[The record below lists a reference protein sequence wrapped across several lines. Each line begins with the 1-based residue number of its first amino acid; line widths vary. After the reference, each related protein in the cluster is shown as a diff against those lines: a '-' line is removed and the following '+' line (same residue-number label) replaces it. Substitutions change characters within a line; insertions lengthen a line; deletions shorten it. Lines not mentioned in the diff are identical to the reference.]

1 MGIYIG
7 LDIVP
12 NNINQKDWQKVFE
25 ETMQLIQ
32 AYPFATLKE
41 EDVYGFKR
49 LALDR
54 ADGQCVKEYGVEEK
68 YWKINGDLESKETGE
83 SFTLFSSLDRYSRLK
98 ESSVTEDIL
107 LNFLNKNERGAREVF
122 YAKTQGKDY
131 HTYLL
136 SIAALIESRFPKST
150 CVYGDITRAQAQKAV
165 NWANSILDKPI
176 DLPVRV
182 DPSRLLERLKVI
194 DNEEKR
200 LKALYDLS
208 IGDSEEVDDLIA
220 KHFNVNTI
228 RNYFAKKLRGFESA
242 TQLGAELIIIRYLN
256 AGLPLEMLVDICC
269 FEKNGPQFSLTEF
282 TKGICATWVLVEP
295 TIRENINCV
304 NKATDTPETV
314 EEQFGSVFLDMR
326 FMGRRTRRYIS
337 KEEVIKVLKGKLGD
351 SNQLEEIIETKYQD
365 IVKMLEDEG
374 RKQKKLIDE
383 SHAKTK
389 ENIIYTLEQLMFWN
403 DKYEI
408 SEFIIKGI
416 TTVKEAVD
424 ESIAT
429 RTNLMQI
436 IKEAEEQDQLIKV
449 LSQLIQD
456 QQSLVLTKSAWDWIE
471 NESNDVVK
479 RMMAMLVLPVEN
491 ASEVRKLYRALFEN
505 QGLYYK
511 YMK

>member
-1 MGIYIG
+1 MGVYIG
-7 LDIVP
+7 LDIIP
-12 NNINQKDWQKVFE
+12 KKIIQEEWQKVFE
-25 ETMQLIQ
+25 ESMQLIQ

-41 EDVYGFKR
+41 VNVDGFKR
-49 LALDR
+49 LVLDR
-54 ADGQCVKEYGVEEK
+54 AEVQCVEGYGAEEK

-83 SFTLFSSLDRYSRLK
+83 SFTLFSSLDRYGGLK
-98 ESSVTEDIL
+98 ESRVTEDIL
-107 LNFLNKNERGAREVF
+107 FNFLNKNERWAKEVF
-122 YAKTQGKDY
+122 YSKTQGKQY
-131 HTYLL
+131 HSFVLA
-136 SIAALIESRFPKST
+136 IAALIECRFPKSA
-150 CVYGDITRAQAQKAV
+150 CVYGDITKAQAQKAV
-165 NWANSILDKPI
+165 DWANSILDKPI
-176 DLPVRV
+176 DLPIRV
-182 DPSRLLERLKVI
+182 YPPSLLERLNVI

-200 LKALYDLS
+200 LEALYDLS
-208 IGDSEEVDDLIA
+208 IGDSDEMDNLVGKQFGMNA
-220 KHFNVNTI
+220 V
-228 RNYFAKKLRGFESA
+228 RNYFAKKLQDFESA
-242 TQLGAELIIIRYLN
+242 AQLGAELIIIRYLN
-256 AGLPLEMLVDICC
+256 AGLPLEILVDICC
-269 FEKNGPQFSLTEF
+269 FDKNGPQFSLTEF

-365 IVKMLEDEG
+365 IVKMLEGEG

-436 IKEAEEQDQLIKV
+436 IREAEEQGQLIKV

-479 RMMAMLVLPVEN
+479 RMMVMLVLSVEN
-491 ASEVRKLYRALFEN
+491 TSEVRKLYRALFEN